1 MTSDF
6 EHQLLIQILRN
17 SSWIEGDEKL
27 NHIEYVAKHEYDIKR
42 TGRVLAFLGLAEE
55 DKQAPFDG
63 YRRGPFRHYC
73 EKRDATIKAKQQ
85 SKDC

>member
-6 EHQLLIQILRN
+6 EHQLLIQTLRN

-55 DKQAPFDG
+55 DKQAPFGWTPTLDLSPLLRKEG
-63 YRRGPFRHYC
+63 
-73 EKRDATIKAKQQ
+73 RD
-85 SKDC
+85 D